1 MVSKSDFKSND
12 LSWFLGGV
20 NMNLLF
26 DSGIVNLMLKP
37 KGGRGGGGGQK
48 LNFVFFVVWSAL
60 SVARWYWCEADSLV

>member
-26 DSGIVNLMLKP
+26 DSGIVNLMLKG
-37 KGGRGGGGGQK
+37 KGGGRQK
-48 LNFVFFVVWSAL
+48 LNFVIFVVWSAL

>member
-1 MVSKSDFKSND
+1 
-12 LSWFLGGV
+12 
-20 NMNLLF
+20 MNLLF

-48 LNFVFFVVWSAL
+48 LNFVIFVVWSAL

>member
-26 DSGIVNLMLKP
+26 DSGIVNLMLKG
-37 KGGRGGGGGQK
+37 KRGGDK
-48 LNFVFFVVWSAL
+48 
-60 SVARWYWCEADSLV
+60 SLILLFL